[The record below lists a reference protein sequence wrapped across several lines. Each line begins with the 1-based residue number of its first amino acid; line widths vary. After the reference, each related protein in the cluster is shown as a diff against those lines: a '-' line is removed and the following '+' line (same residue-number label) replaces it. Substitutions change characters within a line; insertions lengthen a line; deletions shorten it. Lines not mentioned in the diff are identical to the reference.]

1 MKKKLLITLFILGSI
16 SSRADTI
23 TSWTFYL
30 NKTKLKT
37 CTDFTQNKITIKAN
51 TLKSSDILELEYF
64 DDTPCHN
71 CEYLIT
77 IKDEYKG
84 RVSTKKF
91 TGKNNLI
98 KLDLKDILEHYH
110 KQFEGRKVFFL
121 IFIDGINKDK
131 SIKNGRRLLE
141 LTLN

>member
-1 MKKKLLITLFILGSI
+1 MKKNLLIILFILGSI

-30 NKTKLKT
+30 NNTKVKT
-37 CTDFTQNKITIKAN
+37 CTDLTQNKITIKAN

-64 DDTPCHN
+64 DDTCHN
-71 CEYLIT
+71 YEYVIT

-84 RVSTKKF
+84 GVSIKKIK
-91 TGKNNLI
+91 GKNNRI
-98 KLDLKDILEHYH
+98 RLDLNDILEHYH
-110 KQFEGRKVFFL
+110 KQFDGRKVFFL